1 MFAFLLY
8 LLKASVCL
16 LAFYIFYAV
25 FVRKC
30 TFFLANRLY
39 LLSGL
44 ILSFIIPVLKI
55 SIFDSHS
62 VGLLSNT
69 TFRLLE
75 SDPGF
80 FTTPNTTTHVNTI
93 NLSTIMLV
101 IYISGIAILF
111 FKLLFSLRKII
122 RIRRNSEIS
131 KHGRYTIVRTKAN
144 LPFSFFNT
152 IFLPTEETNPMI
164 INHEMSHIRQ
174 FHWFDLVLTEIAHV
188 LLWFN
193 PFVILYKSALK
204 LQHEYLADSNI
215 VKSSIPIEDYLGCM
229 LKQAQYN
236 SFSGLIHPFYCKTI
250 KKRIIMITK
259 NKTSIQYSG
268 IYLLTLPLICLL
280 LFAFTSSN
288 NSIEL
293 ISKHSSPANSTP
305 KGYPVNSEKIE
316 KTNNYGERVNPLT
329 KKKEFHRGI
338 DFAAPEGQEVK
349 TTADGIIVEATFDKE
364 LKKGNYVIIKH
375 DETYTTFYS
384 HLKSLSV
391 KAGDKVTKGQVIGY
405 VGSTG
410 VSTGPHVH
418 YEVLKNG
425 KQVDPAGYVKE

>member
-8 LLKASVCL
+8 LLKVSVCL
-16 LAFYIFYAV
+16 AAFYIFYAV
-25 FVRKC
+25 SVRKC

-39 LLSGL
+39 LVSGL

-55 SIFDSHS
+55 SIFGSHS
-62 VGLLSNT
+62 DEMVSNLNLH
-69 TFRLLE
+69 LLE
-75 SDPGF
+75 SDQGF
-80 FTTPNTTTHVNTI
+80 FATSNTTTHVNTI
-93 NLSTIMLV
+93 NVTTVMSV

-122 RIRRNSEIS
+122 QIRRNSEIS
-131 KHGRYTIVRTKAN
+131 KHGRYTIVRATAN
-144 LPFSFFNT
+144 LPFSFLNQ
-152 IFLPTEETNPMI
+152 IFLSTEETNPMI
-164 INHEMSHIRQ
+164 IHHEMAHIRQ
-174 FHWFDLVLTEIAHV
+174 FHWIDLFLAEIAHL

-204 LQHEYLADSNI
+204 LQHEYLADNNVI
-215 VKSSIPIEDYLGCM
+215 KSTILVEDYLGCM
-229 LKQAQYN
+229 LKLIQQN
-236 SFSGLIHPFYCKTI
+236 SFSGLTHTFYCKTI

-259 NKTSIQYSG
+259 NKTSVLYSG

-288 NSIEL
+288 NNPVLVSGY
-293 ISKHSSPANSTP
+293 SSLANSTP
-305 KGYPVNSEKIE
+305 KGYPVNSAKIE

-338 DFAAPEGQEVK
+338 DFAAPEGEEVM
-349 TTADGIIVEATFDKE
+349 TTADGIVVKATFDKE

-384 HLKSLSV
+384 HLKSISV
-391 KAGDKVTKGQVIGY
+391 KVGDKVQKGQVIGY

-418 YEVLKNG
+418 YEVIKNG
-425 KQVDPAGYVKE
+425 KQVDPAEYVKE